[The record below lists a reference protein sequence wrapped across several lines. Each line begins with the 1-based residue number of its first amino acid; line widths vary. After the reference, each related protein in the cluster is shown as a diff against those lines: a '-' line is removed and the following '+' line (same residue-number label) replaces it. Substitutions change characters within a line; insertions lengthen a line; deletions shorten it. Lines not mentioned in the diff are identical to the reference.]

1 MGDEK
6 KKSVEYSKL
15 LVSLITITYFI
26 GLVIGGYAVIK
37 STEELSTYLAYIG
50 GVVAIT
56 IPFYVWKAKSE
67 NVIKLKANYPE
78 NIAEQIIRPEEP
90 ELPQEMEMQFNDPVD
105 GPEGGI

>member
-1 MGDEK
+1 MSDEK
-6 KKSVEYSKL
+6 KKSIEYSKL

-26 GLVIGGYAVIK
+26 GLVIGGYVVVK
-37 STEELSTYLAYIG
+37 SAEELSTYLAYIG

-78 NIAEQIIRPEEP
+78 TIAEKIIRPEEP
-90 ELPQEMEMQFNDPVD
+90 ELPQEMEMQLNDPVE
-105 GPEGGI
+105 GAEGGI